1 MSTTIS
7 ECAVATLTDGSPL
20 VPYEGIQITN
30 EQRAGFDRDGY
41 LIIRDAIPPEL
52 LGLLIEAQDRVYAQ
66 QKAEGLLSPK
76 DQSMHLMGF
85 LHRDK
90 VFLELLELPT
100 VFPLVWGIL
109 GWNIHAYHHH
119 IDVHPGI
126 PREVRKVWRWHQDG
140 GRQNLE
146 IETEPVRPM
155 LSIRT
160 VYCLTDQSEPG
171 RGNFMCIPGS
181 HRTTRLQ
188 RPEDLTKDFEQ
199 PQGAIE
205 VCVNKGDV
213 VVFDR
218 RLYHGRSDNYSNIIR
233 RCLFIGWTYRWI
245 APHEERIIT
254 QQHPWW
260 NEMTPIQQQ
269 LLGAGKDSLSYW
281 GLGDTYPLREYLRER
296 GLLDPKVNNNR

>member
-126 PREVRKVWRWHQDG
+126 LREVRKVWRWHQDG

-160 VYCLTDQSEPG
+160 AYYLSDQSEPG
-171 RGNFMCIPGS
+171 RGNFLCIPGS

-188 RPEDLTKDFEQ
+188 RPEDLAKGFEQ

-218 RLYHGRSDNYSNIIR
+218 RLYHGRSDNYCNIIR

-245 APHEERIIT
+245 APHEDRIIT